1 MMTVRKSSVFPAPEQ
16 EIYRKLQ
23 KLKTLQYIAYPFATF
38 EPVNG
43 DDKLVW
49 RAGTVS
55 SFKFK
60 LFRWI
65 PFGVHAIRVIRFGL
79 EEGILTNE
87 TNKYVPV
94 WNHEI
99 TLEKLDE
106 NTTRYT
112 DIVEIDAGWRTV
124 FVYLWAVCFY
134 MYRQKKWIKLLNKEI
149 GVKDGT

>member
-1 MMTVRKSSVFPAPEQ
+1 MMTVRKSSVFPATEQ
-16 EIYRKLQ
+16 EIYQKLQ

-43 DDKLVW
+43 DNQLVW
-49 RAGTVS
+49 SAGTVS

-60 LFRWI
+60 LFGWI
-65 PFGVHAIRVIRFGL
+65 PFGVHAIKVIRFGL
-79 EEGILTNE
+79 EEGILTRE
-87 TNKYVPV
+87 TNKHVAV

-112 DIVEIDAGWRTV
+112 DIVEIDAGWKTV
-124 FVYLWAVCFY
+124 LVYLWAGCFY
-134 MYRQKKWIKLLNKEI
+134 KHRQKKWIKMLRKTEE
-149 GVKDGT
+149 V